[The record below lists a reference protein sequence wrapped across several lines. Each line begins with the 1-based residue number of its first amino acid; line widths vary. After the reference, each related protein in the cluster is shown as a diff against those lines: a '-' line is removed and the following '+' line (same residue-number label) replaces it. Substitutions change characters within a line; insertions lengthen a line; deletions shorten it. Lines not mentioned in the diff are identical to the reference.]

1 MDKKTLIN
9 HAQIALLYEKYNFPS
24 ADKLYRIIKE
34 NNLTIPKKEIKEY
47 LNTQEETQLLTVP
60 QERKSDLGHITAS
73 YKNEF
78 WQMDLF
84 DLSKYYKS
92 NKPFK
97 YILAVVDVFT
107 RYSYCQPVE
116 SKTIDDVLHAFKVI
130 ISKRAKAIPNV
141 ITSDS
146 DSTFLSDEFQEYM
159 KKLGIIINP
168 VIVKDHHA
176 LGIIDR
182 FARTLKTIL
191 SKYYIRNKNTNWTDK
206 LQTIIEN
213 YNHTEHDGIL
223 NLTPTEATFEIN
235 NMTLFKYNAL
245 KSIKNNKVSDL
256 EKGDKVRIKL
266 DTTFKKGTEPN
277 FSDEVFVVRSSH
289 GKMITLDNGE
299 IKKRSSLLKVNKDT
313 ISSNM
318 NVIHQTNKQ
327 QRIKR
332 RLNKAG
338 VDEANIKTSTRQRKK
353 KAIIDV

>member
-24 ADKLYRIIKE
+24 ADKLYKIIKE
-34 NNLTIPKKEIKEY
+34 NNLDIPKKEIKEY

-84 DLSKYYKS
+84 DLSKYYKV
-92 NKPFK
+92 NKPYK
-97 YILAVVDVFT
+97 YILAVIDVFT
-107 RYSYCQPVE
+107 RYAYCQPVE
-116 SKTIDDVLHAFKVI
+116 SKTVDDILHAFKII
-130 ISKRAKAIPNV
+130 ISKKAKAIPNV

-146 DSTFLSDEFQEYM
+146 DSSFLSYEFQDYI

-168 VIVKDHHA
+168 VILKDHHA

-191 SKYYIRNKNTNWTDK
+191 SKYYIRNKNTTWIDK
-206 LQTIIEN
+206 LQSIVEN
-213 YNHTEHDGIL
+213 YNHTNHDGIL
-223 NLTPTEATFEIN
+223 QLTPTEATFEVN
-235 NMTLFKYNAL
+235 NMTLFKYNAM
-245 KSIKNNKVSDL
+245 KSQKNNIVSDL
-256 EKGDKVRIKL
+256 EKGDKVRLKL
-266 DTTFKKGTEPN
+266 DATFKKGTEPN
-277 FSDEVFVVRSSH
+277 YSDEVFVVRSSH

-299 IKKRSSLLKVNKDT
+299 VKKRSSLLKVPTDT
-313 ISSNM
+313 VSSNI

-338 VDEANIKTSTRQRKK
+338 VDETNIRTSTRQRKK
-353 KAIIDV
+353 KNIISV

>member
-9 HAQIALLYEKYNFPS
+9 HAHIAVLYEKYNFPS
-24 ADKLYRIIKE
+24 ADKLYKLIKE
-34 NNLTIPKKEIKEY
+34 NNLDIPKKEIKEY
-47 LNTQEETQLLTVP
+47 ISNQEENQLLTVP
-60 QERKSDLGHITAS
+60 HERKADLGHITAS

-84 DLSKYYKS
+84 DLSKYYKA
-92 NKPFK
+92 NKPYK

-107 RYSYCQPVE
+107 RYAYCQPVE
-116 SKTIDDVLHAFKVI
+116 SKTNEDVLHAFKVI

-146 DSTFLSDEFQEYM
+146 DSTFLSNEFQEFL
-159 KKLGIIINP
+159 KKLNIIINP
-168 VIVKDHHA
+168 VILKDHHA

-206 LQTIIEN
+206 LQTIVEN

-223 NLTPTEATFEIN
+223 SLTPTEATFEAN

-245 KSIKNNKVSDL
+245 KSQKNNKVSDL
-256 EKGDKVRIKL
+256 EKGNKVRIKL
-266 DTTFKKGTEPN
+266 DATFKKGTEPN
-277 FSDEVFVVRSSH
+277 YSDEVYVVRKTH
-289 GKMITLDNGE
+289 GKMVTLDNGE
-299 IKKRSSLLKVNKDT
+299 IKKRSSLLKVPNNA
-313 ISSNM
+313 ISSNQ
-318 NVIHQTNKQ
+318 NVIHQTNQ
-327 QRIKR
+327 TQRIKR

-338 VDEANIKTSTRQRKK
+338 VDEGNIRTSTRERKK
-353 KAIIDV
+353 KTIIDV

>member
-9 HAQIALLYEKYNFPS
+9 HAHIAVLYEKYNFPS
-24 ADKLYRIIKE
+24 VDKLYKLIKE
-34 NNLTIPKKEIKEY
+34 NNLDIPKKEIKEY
-47 LNTQEETQLLTVP
+47 ISNQEENQLLTVP
-60 QERKSDLGHITAS
+60 HERKADLGHITAS

-84 DLSKYYKS
+84 DLSKYYKA
-92 NKPFK
+92 NKPYK

-107 RYSYCQPVE
+107 RYAYCQPVE
-116 SKTIDDVLHAFKVI
+116 SKTNEDVLHAFKVI

-146 DSTFLSDEFQEYM
+146 DSTFLSNEFQEFL
-159 KKLGIIINP
+159 KKLNIIINP
-168 VIVKDHHA
+168 VILKDHHA

-206 LQTIIEN
+206 LQTIVEN

-223 NLTPTEATFEIN
+223 SLTPTEATFEAN

-245 KSIKNNKVSDL
+245 KSQKNNKVSDL
-256 EKGDKVRIKL
+256 EKGNKVRIKL
-266 DTTFKKGTEPN
+266 DATFKKGTEPN
-277 FSDEVFVVRSSH
+277 YSDEVYVVRKTH
-289 GKMITLDNGE
+289 GKMVTLDNGE
-299 IKKRSSLLKVNKDT
+299 IKKRSSLLKVPNNA
-313 ISSNM
+313 ISSNQ
-318 NVIHQTNKQ
+318 NVIHQTNQ
-327 QRIKR
+327 TQRIKR

-338 VDEANIKTSTRQRKK
+338 VDEGNIRTSTRERKK
-353 KAIIDV
+353 KTIIDV